1 MSEKR
6 YSQIDYDAI
15 KNQYTI
21 IIGNFGKKF
30 AENEYISLINL
41 LKEKYDEDWEKYSE
55 TEKDGVIKIVLE
67 QSKM

>member
-6 YSQIDYDAI
+6 CSQIDYDAI

-21 IIGNFGKKF
+21 TIGNLGKKF

-55 TEKDGVIKIVLE
+55 TEKDCVIKIVLE

>member
-30 AENEYISLINL
+30 AENEYISVHVHRPPAVTLT
-41 LKEKYDEDWEKYSE
+41 E
-55 TEKDGVIKIVLE
+55 TPEEFHIFTGLCQKI
-67 QSKM
+67 